1 MKIPG
6 RELAMVLVGLAALV
20 AAWLF
25 VFTATQRRW
34 RTADAASQ
42 PAAVTTEAEPDAE
55 APRAEESAGDVLEK
69 PGEKPTAEPGEKP
82 TGKPG
87 EKPTG
92 KPAG

>member
-34 RTADAASQ
+34 RSTDAASQ

-55 APRAEESAGDVLEK
+55 APRAEESAGDALKK
-69 PGEKPTAEPGEKP
+69 PGEKPGEKP

-92 KPAG
+92 KLGE